1 MKANRILA
9 VMQRHAYETR
19 RNFDR
24 VVDMVYWPVLDIIVW
39 GFFTLYLTRGNA
51 LAHGSAL
58 RPDVVSFL
66 LGAAILWGLFYS
78 FQRDMAVGFLDEL
91 WTRNLINLFS
101 TPLTAGE
108 YVTGLICVNFV
119 KASIGV
125 GMASAVAWAAYAF
138 DIFPMLPTFVPYLL
152 NLVLFALAIGIVIT
166 GFIFRYTTRVQ
177 ALAWSFAGLLQP
189 VSCVFYPV
197 SALPRSLRVVAW
209 SLPTTYA
216 FEGMRHVLG
225 GHGFSSELFVR
236 GLALNA
242 FYIVA
247 AIFIFRIVFASAQAR
262 GQLVK
267 LE

>member
-1 MKANRILA
+1 MKANRVLA

-24 VVDMVYWPVLDIIVW
+24 VIDMVYWPVLDIIVW

-51 LAHGSAL
+51 LSHGSAL

-91 WTRNLINLFS
+91 WSRNLINLFS

-108 YVTGLICVNFV
+108 YVAGLICVNFG
-119 KASIGV
+119 KAAIGM
-125 GMASAVAWAAYAF
+125 GTASAVAWAAYAF

-152 NLVLFALAIGIVIT
+152 NLVLFAFAIGIVTT
-166 GFIFRYTTRVQ
+166 GLIFRYTTRVQ

-197 SALPRSLRVVAW
+197 SALPPLLRAVAW

-216 FEGMRHVLG
+216 FEGMRQVLG
-225 GHGFSSELFVR
+225 GRGFSNALFLQ

-242 FYIVA
+242 FYIAVA
-247 AIFIFRIVFASAQAR
+247 ILIFRIVFASAQAR

>member
-1 MKANRILA
+1 MKPNRVLA
-9 VMQRHAYETR
+9 IMQRHAYETR

-39 GFFTLYLTRGNA
+39 GFFTLYLSRGNA
-51 LAHGSAL
+51 LAHGGAL
-58 RPDVVSFL
+58 RPDLVSFL

-101 TPLTAGE
+101 TPLSPGE
-108 YVTGLICVNFV
+108 YVTGLICINFV
-119 KASIGV
+119 KASV
-125 GMASAVAWAAYAF
+125 GLAVASAVAWAAWAF

-152 NLVLFALAIGIVIT
+152 NLILFALAIGIVIT
-166 GFIFRYTTRVQ
+166 GFIFRFTTRVQ

-197 SALPRSLRVVAW
+197 STLPHWLRIVAW

-225 GHGFSSELFVR
+225 GHGFSRGLFLQ
-236 GLALNA
+236 GLALNGT
-242 FYIVA
+242 YIVA
-247 AIFIFRIVFASAQAR
+247 AILIFRVVFASAQAR

-267 LE
+267 VE

>member
-1 MKANRILA
+1 MKAHRVLA

-91 WTRNLINLFS
+91 WTRNLVNLFS
-101 TPLTAGE
+101 TPLSAAE
-108 YVTGLICVNFV
+108 YVTGLICVNLL
-119 KASIGV
+119 KTSIGV
-125 GMASAVAWAAYAF
+125 AMASAVAWAAYAF
-138 DIFPMLPTFVPYLL
+138 DIFPMLPTFVPYLA
-152 NLVLFALAIGIVIT
+152 NLMLFALAIGIMIT
-166 GFIFRYTTRVQ
+166 GLIFRFTTRVQ

-197 SALPRSLRVVAW
+197 SALPHSLQAVAW

-216 FEGMRHVLG
+216 FEGMRQVLSG
-225 GHGFSSELFVR
+225 NGFSRALFLQ
-236 GLALNA
+236 GLALNGA
-242 FYIVA
+242 YIVA
-247 AIFIFRIVFASAQAR
+247 AILIFRVVFASAQSR